1 MSLVAAAGS
10 SLLLELLLAVMF
22 ALFKLGMTVLRLPKK
37 SFHFSSASACAL
49 LASLLLLLLLSLLAL
64 SVLLLILG
72 GVLGLAA
79 GTDATDTGA
88 LAAGSAATALPA
100 LPPLLPNALRS
111 LPKSGS
117 LTLEAAG
124 ALLLV
129 GASLLLSLSSVPST
143 AAFTAAL
150 ALLAFAARDPSSCP
164 RSGSLICTGS
174 LLFCPCVRI
183 LGSWILGI

>member
-1 MSLVAAAGS
+1 V
-10 SLLLELLLAVMF
+10 LELLLAVMF
-22 ALFKLGMTVLRLPKK
+22 ALFKLGMTVLRLPKN

-49 LASLLLLLLLSLLAL
+49 LASLLLLLLLSLVLPSL
-64 SVLLLILG
+64 LLLILG

-88 LAAGSAATALPA
+88 LAAGSAAAAAALLLLPA
-100 LPPLLPNALRS
+100 LPPLEPNALRS

-117 LTLEAAG
+117 LTLGAAG
-124 ALLLV
+124 VLLLV
-129 GASLLLSLSSVPST
+129 GASLLLSSVPST

-164 RSGSLICTGS
+164 RSGSLICTDS
-174 LLFCPCVRI
+174 LLFWPCVRI
-183 LGSWILGI
+183 LGSWMLGI